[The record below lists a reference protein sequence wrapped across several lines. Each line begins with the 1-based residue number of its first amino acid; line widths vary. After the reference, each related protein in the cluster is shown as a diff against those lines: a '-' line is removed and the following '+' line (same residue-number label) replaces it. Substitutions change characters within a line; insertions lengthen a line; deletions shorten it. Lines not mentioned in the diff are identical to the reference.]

1 MHHEIANRIVDNI
14 SGLNISNK
22 IASSLEIGAIDGY
35 LSSQIDAQKKIV
47 IDLDLQAD
55 EEFLPF
61 KDNSFDLVVSNLNM
75 HLINEIPKFLID
87 VKNSLKEGG
96 IFVASFFGE
105 ENLSELAHVLYITEN
120 EIYGGVSPKMPPTI
134 DVKTSANLLAKAG
147 FKNPISNFEKIE
159 VEYFDPMNFFKDLK
173 NMGQGNILNKRSRRF
188 MTREFLNKI
197 SDNYRK
203 IYGNSEGKI
212 TATFEVITIT
222 AWK

>member
-55 EEFLPF
+55 EEFLPS

-105 ENLSELAHVLYITEN
+105 EN
-120 EIYGGVSPKMPPTI
+120 
-134 DVKTSANLLAKAG
+134 
-147 FKNPISNFEKIE
+147 
-159 VEYFDPMNFFKDLK
+159 
-173 NMGQGNILNKRSRRF
+173 
-188 MTREFLNKI
+188 
-197 SDNYRK
+197 
-203 IYGNSEGKI
+203 
-212 TATFEVITIT
+212 
-222 AWK
+222 